1 MRRRDLA
8 RIEVRRRISARRL
21 IEGGPAIFAVVA
33 INHHIHILGRRARS
47 PLVKKRLR
55 VEVVS

>member
-1 MRRRDLA
+1 M
-8 RIEVRRRISARRL
+8 EVNRRISAKRL

-33 INHHIHILGRRARS
+33 INHHIHMLGRRVSS
-47 PLVKKRLR
+47 PLVKNRLR